1 MDLDVA
7 QLSSISTSLG
17 DLAERITDLADQLQ
31 GAPREDVAGDLYEV
45 ERSLQVA
52 HRRLQALL
60 AKL

>member
-17 DLAERITDLADQLQ
+17 DLAERITALADQLQ

-60 AKL
+60 ARL